1 MFVQKVGIPSRPQS
15 AVLFAS
21 LIKPL
26 LLWSAST
33 HANVLLGFILV
44 NAFKPQTRPAN
55 NLPTQFSR
63 KKKKRTFQ
71 KQLHCVPDE
80 ILMIRF
86 GYKQEKWTVEMKK
99 EKEVKLRLFQEDVW
113 LFQGRLY
120 SYLQLPEVNRVTSWT
135 QERVGT

>member
-1 MFVQKVGIPSRPQS
+1 MFVQKVGIPSRPQN

-63 KKKKRTFQ
+63 KKKKDIPET
-71 KQLHCVPDE
+71 
-80 ILMIRF
+80 
-86 GYKQEKWTVEMKK
+86 TA
-99 EKEVKLRLFQEDVW
+99 LRA
-113 LFQGRLY
+113 R
-120 SYLQLPEVNRVTSWT
+120 
-135 QERVGT
+135 